1 MNSTMGVTSVEVGAV
16 PRPPRLS
23 SRRGVPFRRLPAL
36 VLGALSTALAAP
48 APDLK
53 GATLCLS
60 PLITVS
66 VTVESGLPLRLTG
79 LDAQV
84 YDEVKAR
91 LGAGGVRY
99 REEHVCS
106 RANASLALSLRVRP
120 TRGGSAL
127 ETQVSTYIRD
137 ETGSGAGSW
146 LGGELR
152 WSAVGYGKVN
162 PTEAGV
168 RAELLADTRA
178 SLGQLVNDWKAVNR

>member
-1 MNSTMGVTSVEVGAV
+1 MTRRTTAQGRASADPCRGE
-16 PRPPRLS
+16 R
-23 SRRGVPFRRLPAL
+23 RRGPFRPLPAL

-79 LDAQV
+79 LDAQI
-84 YDEVKAR
+84 YDEIKAR
-91 LGAGGVRY
+91 LGAGGVKY

-120 TRGGSAL
+120 TRGSSAL
-127 ETQVSTYIRD
+127 ETQVSTFVRD
-137 ETGSGAGSW
+137 ETGPGAGSW

-168 RAELLADTRA
+168 RAELLGDTRA
-178 SLGQLVNDWKAVNR
+178 SLGQLVNDWKAANR